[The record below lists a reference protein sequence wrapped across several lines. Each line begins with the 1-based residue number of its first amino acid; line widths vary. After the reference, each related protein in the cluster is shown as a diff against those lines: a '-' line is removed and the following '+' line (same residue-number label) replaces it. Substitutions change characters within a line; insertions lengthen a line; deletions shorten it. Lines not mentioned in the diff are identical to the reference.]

1 MKKQCFQSSHDI
13 TQPIQES
20 EKQNSLYPGTLHNS
34 SNQMNQPPSFQTV
47 LSRLSSQNNTPPVPL
62 SCSFC
67 PKSFKDKHKLKQHL
81 DMHNNIKSYKCPE
94 PGCDHTTTW
103 KHNLSRHM
111 KIHTGER
118 PHTCPVCKKAF
129 RQSTHLKK
137 HLATSSN
144 CRYFECEECGYGT
157 SHKFNFDRHVA
168 KVHGKNKVSLSSHG
182 KIRIT
187 EIDNDESY
195 ETNTGRMAGWEQN
208 TTSFNN
214 PSFHTSVLQNS
225 VQSTNSSGKS
235 VNQLHSQSSSRN
247 TNSNQNHSAQ
257 IQHVSR
263 MKNTSQNTPHPKTIR
278 ISQQHSS
285 SVTHSLLQNATLIR
299 AGIPTPGVPALGMPL
314 PRHST
319 NITPPNTLN
328 FQLPITSLETSLES
342 PNTTTREVTV
352 NLTSKTNKKSR
363 FITPTSNQPGQQVYS
378 CEYCDHKTVHK
389 HNLHRHMRI
398 HTGEKPH
405 SCPTCGKSFRQTS
418 HLKKHLKTSAACAVE
433 LESQISP
440 MPSMIHQY

>member
-1 MKKQCFQSSHDI
+1 
-13 TQPIQES
+13 
-20 EKQNSLYPGTLHNS
+20 
-34 SNQMNQPPSFQTV
+34 
-47 LSRLSSQNNTPPVPL
+47 
-62 SCSFC
+62 
-67 PKSFKDKHKLKQHL
+67 
-81 DMHNNIKSYKCPE
+81 
-94 PGCDHTTTW
+94 
-103 KHNLSRHM
+103 M

-144 CRYFECEECGYGT
+144 CRYFECEDCGYGT

-168 KVHGKNKVSLSSHG
+168 KVHGKNKVSLSPHG

-195 ETNTGRMAGWEQN
+195 ETNNGRMAGWEQN

-235 VNQLHSQSSSRN
+235 VNQLHSSRN
-247 TNSNQNHSAQ
+247 TNSNQNHLAQ

-285 SVTHSLLQNATLIR
+285 AVTNSLLQNATLIR

-342 PNTTTREVTV
+342 PNATTREVTV